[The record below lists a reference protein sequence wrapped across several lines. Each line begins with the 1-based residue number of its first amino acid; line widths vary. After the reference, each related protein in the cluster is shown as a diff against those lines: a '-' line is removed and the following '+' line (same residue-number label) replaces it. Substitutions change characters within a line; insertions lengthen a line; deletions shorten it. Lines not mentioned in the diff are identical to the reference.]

1 MFIHETDNWPYF
13 RWDNDKI
20 TDLLARTNKA
30 IGFLAGRLSAIGFD
44 HQMAATVEAVT
55 HDVVS
60 SSEIE
65 GVTLNTSEVRSSVA
79 RRLGV
84 TVPETKEPTH
94 YVDGVVE
101 MMLDA
106 TQNYS
111 VPLTAERLF
120 GWHTALFPF
129 GKSGSSTI
137 SVGAYRMGGME
148 VISGMFGRER
158 IHYRA
163 PEADRVSEEMD
174 AFLLWFND
182 AECAPSLLKSAIA
195 HLRFV
200 SIHPFDDGNGRIG
213 RAISDMVLS
222 QADQSKLRY
231 FSMSMQISR
240 EKKEYYRILEST
252 QRGDGDITAWLVW
265 YLECLGRAVE
275 ASESM
280 LSGVLNKAMFWKTFS
295 AITVT
300 GRQRE
305 VLNTYLDGYE
315 GKLTAKNWAKLAGVS
330 LDTAGRDIR
339 DLVSKG
345 MLSQV
350 QGRVRD
356 VSYTIN
362 YVAEDAFLRHF
373 SSPEIVQRDGK
384 DYITAFYKDT
394 KKVEERMSDID
405 RLRLKQK
412 ELSLN
417 DLLYKYFAYLTD
429 HD

>member
-1 MFIHETDNWPYF
+1 MFIHEAENWTSF
-13 RWDNDKI
+13 RWDKDKI
-20 TDLLARTNKA
+20 TELLARTNKA
-30 IGFLAGRLSAIGFD
+30 IGFLAGRLSTIGFD
-44 HQMAATVEAVT
+44 NQMAATVESVT

-65 GVTLNTSEVRSSVA
+65 GITLNTAEVRSSVA
-79 RRLGV
+79 RKLGV
-84 TVPETKEPTH
+84 NVPETKEPTH
-94 YVDGVVE
+94 YIDGVVE

-111 VPLTAERLF
+111 TPLTTERLF
-120 GWHTALFPF
+120 GWHAALFPL
-129 GKSGSSTI
+129 GKSGNSTI
-137 SVGAYRMGGME
+137 SVGKYRDGGME
-148 VISGMFGRER
+148 VVSGMFGRER
-158 IHYRA
+158 VHYRA
-163 PEADRVSEEMD
+163 PEAERVDEEMD
-174 AFLLWFND
+174 AFLAWLND
-182 AECAPSLLKSAIA
+182 PEYIPSLLKSAIA

-213 RAISDMVLS
+213 RAISDMILS

-252 QRGDGDITAWLVW
+252 QRGDGDITVWLVW

-280 LSGVLNKAMFWKTFS
+280 LNGVLSKAMFWKTFS

-300 GRQRE
+300 DRQRE
-305 VLNTYLDGYE
+305 ILNTYLDGYE
-315 GKLTAKNWAKLAGVS
+315 GKLTAKNWAKLAGIS
-330 LDTAGRDIR
+330 LDTAGRDIK

-345 MLSQV
+345 MLTAV

-362 YVAEDAFLRHF
+362 YVVQDTFAGRFTT
-373 SSPEIVQRDGK
+373 PEIVHRDGK
-384 DYITAFYKDT
+384 HYITANYKDVQN
-394 KKVEERMSDID
+394 VEERISDID
-405 RLRLKQK
+405 LLRIEQNEITLK
-412 ELSLN
+412 
-417 DLLYKYFAYLTD
+417 DLLYKYFAYLSD
-429 HD
+429 E